1 MVRNI
6 SNEGLE
12 AQVKGEWATRITLKK
27 TAINFDKR
35 SSKNIRK
42 TRSMEVRI
50 KVINELLYLIW
61 DVMILQNSRN
71 EIVMDLP
78 KSIFEI
84 EKFHHNRALFHAGF
98 VDDTCHVGCIFKR
111 TRKLRHKTLV
121 NTKFNIP
128 VSG

>member
-6 SNEGLE
+6 ANEGVE
-12 AQVKGEWATRITLKK
+12 PKVKGEWAKGIALKN

-35 SSKNIRK
+35 SSKAIRK
-42 TRSMEVRI
+42 NRSMEVRI

-61 DVMILQNSRN
+61 DVMIFQNSRN

-84 EKFHHNRALFHAGF
+84 KKYNHNRPLFHAGF
-98 VDDTCHVGCIFKR
+98 VDDMCHMGCMFER
-111 TRKLRHKTLV
+111 TRKFRHKTFL
-121 NTKFNIP
+121 NTMFYIP